1 MWKFCN
7 FAIMAYTREQIE
19 KIFTTICEQIET
31 GRSLRSILKEDENM
45 PSSSTFFIWLK
56 EDELKSKRYEL
67 ATDLRTDI
75 LFDEIIEIAYN
86 TEEGTTT
93 KETERGVEITTG
105 DMLGHRRLKID
116 ALKWSLSKL
125 NPKKYGD
132 KTDIT
137 TGGEKL
143 QSEAPNIKV
152 TIVKPIEE
160 DD

>member
-1 MWKFCN
+1 M
-7 FAIMAYTREQIE
+7 YSPEEIE
-19 KIFTTICEQIET
+19 KTFTKICEEIET

-56 EDELKSKRYEL
+56 EDSQKSKRYEL

-93 KETERGVEITTG
+93 KETERGIEITTG

-132 KTDIT
+132 KIDMT
-137 TGGEKL
+137 TGGDKINPVDLTKL
-143 QSEAPNIKV
+143 S
-152 TIVKPIEE
+152 
-160 DD
+160 DDVINALLNASK

>member
-1 MWKFCN
+1 
-7 FAIMAYTREQIE
+7 MAYTKEEID
-19 KIFTTICEQIET
+19 KVFTQICEQIET

-86 TEEGTTT
+86 TEEGETT
-93 KETERGVEITTG
+93 KVNSKGEIETTTG

-116 ALKWSLSKL
+116 ALKWSLAKL
-125 NPKKYGD
+125 NPKRYGD

-137 TGGEKL
+137 SGGEKI
-143 QSEAPNIKV
+143 QNTAI
-152 TIVKPIEE
+152 PITPQQAKEVLDNLDKE
-160 DD
+160 I

>member
-1 MWKFCN
+1 
-7 FAIMAYTREQIE
+7 MAYDKDKIE
-19 KIFTTICEQIET
+19 VIFTQICEQIET
-31 GRSLRSILKEDENM
+31 GRSLRSILKEDDNM

-56 EDELKSKRYEL
+56 EDTLKSKRYEL

-86 TEEGTTT
+86 VEEGTTT

-125 NPKKYGD
+125 NPKKYGEKIQQEHSGEL
-132 KTDIT
+132 KTTIISL
-137 TGGEKL
+137 GNGVNPEAKL
-143 QSEAPNIKV
+143 
-152 TIVKPIEE
+152 
-160 DD
+160 

>member
-1 MWKFCN
+1 
-7 FAIMAYTREQIE
+7 MAYSVEEIE
-19 KIFTTICEQIET
+19 EAFTKICEEIET

-56 EDELKSKRYEL
+56 EDALKSKRYEL

-75 LFDEIIEIAYN
+75 LFDEIIDIAYN
-86 TEEGTTT
+86 IEEGTTT
-93 KETERGVEITTG
+93 KENAKGEIETTTG

-132 KTDIT
+132 KIQTEHSGEVT
-137 TGGEKL
+137 TNIISLGNGT
-143 QSEAPNIKV
+143 APE
-152 TIVKPIEE
+152 TE
-160 DD
+160 

>member
-1 MWKFCN
+1 
-7 FAIMAYTREQIE
+7 MAYSVEEIE
-19 KIFTTICEQIET
+19 EVFTKICEEIET

-56 EDELKSKRYEL
+56 EDALKSKRYEL

-75 LFDEIIEIAYN
+75 LFDEIVEIAYN

-93 KETERGVEITTG
+93 KENAKGEIETTTG

-132 KTDIT
+132 KLDMTS
-137 TGGEKL
+137 GGEKL
-143 QSEAPNIKV
+143 QTPPSSINV
-152 TIVKPIEE
+152 RIVENN
-160 DD
+160 DDE

>member
-1 MWKFCN
+1 
-7 FAIMAYTREQIE
+7 MAYDKDKIEIVFTKICEEIE
-19 KIFTTICEQIET
+19 K
-31 GRSLRSILKEDENM
+31 GRSLRSILKEDDNM

-56 EDELKSKRYEL
+56 EDTLKSKRYEL

-86 TEEGTTT
+86 IEEGTTT
-93 KETERGVEITTG
+93 KETERGIEITTG

-132 KTDIT
+132 KLDMTS
-137 TGGEKL
+137 GGEKL
-143 QSEAPNIKV
+143 PQV
-152 TIVKPIEE
+152 TIFQLPDNDRK
-160 DD
+160 

>member
-1 MWKFCN
+1 
-7 FAIMAYTREQIE
+7 MAYDKE
-19 KIFTTICEQIET
+19 KIEIIFTQICEQIEI
-31 GRSLRSILKEDENM
+31 GRSLRSILKEDDNM

-56 EDELKSKRYEL
+56 EDSLKSKRYEL

-75 LFDEIIEIAYN
+75 LFDEIIDIAYN

-93 KETERGVEITTG
+93 KENAKGEIETTTG

-132 KTDIT
+132 KVESINTNINLDAGKLTD
-137 TGGEKL
+137 E
-143 QSEAPNIKV
+143 EIKK
-152 TIVKPIEE
+152 INKNLESSY
-160 DD
+160 

>member
-1 MWKFCN
+1 
-7 FAIMAYTREQIE
+7 MAYDKDKIE
-19 KIFTTICEQIET
+19 VIFTQICEQIET
-31 GRSLRSILKEDENM
+31 GRSLRSILKEDDNM

-56 EDELKSKRYEL
+56 EDALKSKRYEL

-86 TEEGTTT
+86 VEEGTTT

-125 NPKKYGD
+125 NPKKYGE
-132 KTDIT
+132 KIQQEHSGELT
-137 TGGEKL
+137 TNVISLGNGIK
-143 QSEAPNIKV
+143 PNETNI
-152 TIVKPIEE
+152 
-160 DD
+160 

>member
-1 MWKFCN
+1 
-7 FAIMAYTREQIE
+7 MAYDKDKIE
-19 KIFTTICEQIET
+19 VIFTQICEQIET
-31 GRSLRSILKEDENM
+31 GRSLRSILKEDDNM

-56 EDELKSKRYEL
+56 EDALKSKRYEL

-86 TEEGTTT
+86 VEEGTTT

-132 KTDIT
+132 KIQNELSGQIT
-137 TGGEKL
+137 TNVISLGNGIK
-143 QSEAPNIKV
+143 PNE
-152 TIVKPIEE
+152 TNT
-160 DD
+160 

>member
-1 MWKFCN
+1 
-7 FAIMAYTREQIE
+7 MAYSKENIDL
-19 KIFTTICEQIET
+19 IFTKICEEIET

-56 EDELKSKRYEL
+56 EDALKSKRYEL

-75 LFDEIIEIAYN
+75 LFDEIIDIAYN

-93 KETERGVEITTG
+93 KETERGLEITTG

-132 KTDIT
+132 KIQTEHS
-137 TGGEKL
+137 GEINSTIISL
-143 QSEAPNIKV
+143 GSGINPNE
-152 TIVKPIEE
+152 TNT
-160 DD
+160 

>member
-1 MWKFCN
+1 
-7 FAIMAYTREQIE
+7 MAYSQEDKE
-19 KIFTTICEQIET
+19 KIFTKICEEIET

-56 EDELKSKRYEL
+56 ENKEKSKRYEL

-86 TEEGTTT
+86 IEEGTTT
-93 KETERGVEITTG
+93 KETERGLEITTG

-132 KTDIT
+132 KLDMT
-137 TGGEKL
+137 TGGEKIP
-143 QSEAPNIKV
+143 QV
-152 TIVKPIEE
+152 TIFQLPDNDRK
-160 DD
+160 

>member
-1 MWKFCN
+1 
-7 FAIMAYTREQIE
+7 MAYSQEEIE
-19 KIFTTICEQIET
+19 ITFTKICEEIET

-75 LFDEIIEIAYN
+75 LFDEIIDIAYN

-93 KETERGVEITTG
+93 KETERGIEITTG

-125 NPKKYGD
+125 NPKKYGERIQNEHSGEI
-132 KTDIT
+132 KTTIISLGNGTD
-137 TGGEKL
+137 
-143 QSEAPNIKV
+143 PNE
-152 TIVKPIEE
+152 TNT
-160 DD
+160 

>member
-1 MWKFCN
+1 
-7 FAIMAYTREQIE
+7 MAYSLDKIEEVFDNICQEIE
-19 KIFTTICEQIET
+19 K

-56 EDELKSKRYEL
+56 ESEIKSKRYEL

-75 LFDEIIEIAYN
+75 LFDEIIDIAYN

-125 NPKKYGD
+125 NPKKYGKKIQVD
-132 KTDIT
+132 QDVKQITEIILTDAT
-137 TGGEKL
+137 LDTD
-143 QSEAPNIKV
+143 
-152 TIVKPIEE
+152 T
-160 DD
+160 

>member
-1 MWKFCN
+1 
-7 FAIMAYTREQIE
+7 MAYSQE
-19 KIFTTICEQIET
+19 KIELVFTKICEQIET

-56 EDELKSKRYEL
+56 EDAVKSKRYEL

-75 LFDEIIEIAYN
+75 LFDEIIDIAYN

-93 KETERGVEITTG
+93 KETERGIEVTTG

-132 KTDIT
+132 KVDMTS
-137 TGGEKL
+137 GGEKI
-143 QSEAPNIKV
+143 QQTPSSINVRI
-152 TIVKPIEE
+152 IENN
-160 DD
+160 DDEE

>member
-1 MWKFCN
+1 
-7 FAIMAYTREQIE
+7 MAYSKEEIE
-19 KIFTTICEQIET
+19 IIFTKICEQIET

-56 EDELKSKRYEL
+56 EDALKSKRYEL

-93 KETERGVEITTG
+93 KETERGIEVTTG

-132 KTDIT
+132 KVQQEHSGEIKT
-137 TGGEKL
+137 T
-143 QSEAPNIKV
+143 P
-152 TIVKPIEE
+152 TIVKWGDNEISI
-160 DD
+160 

>member
-1 MWKFCN
+1 
-7 FAIMAYTREQIE
+7 MAYDKDKIE
-19 KIFTTICEQIET
+19 VIFTQICEQIET
-31 GRSLRSILKEDENM
+31 GRSLRSILKEDDNM

-56 EDELKSKRYEL
+56 EDALKSKRYEL

-86 TEEGTTT
+86 VEEGTTT

-132 KTDIT
+132 KVESVNTNINLDAGKLTD
-137 TGGEKL
+137 E
-143 QSEAPNIKV
+143 EIKK
-152 TIVKPIEE
+152 INKNLESSY
-160 DD
+160 

>member
-1 MWKFCN
+1 
-7 FAIMAYTREQIE
+7 MAYDKDKIE
-19 KIFTTICEQIET
+19 VIFTQICEQIET
-31 GRSLRSILKEDENM
+31 GRSLRSILKEDDNM

-56 EDELKSKRYEL
+56 EDTLKSKRYEL

-86 TEEGTTT
+86 VEEGTTT

-125 NPKKYGD
+125 NPKKYGE
-132 KTDIT
+132 KIQQEHSGELT
-137 TGGEKL
+137 TNVISLGNGIK
-143 QSEAPNIKV
+143 PNETNI
-152 TIVKPIEE
+152 
-160 DD
+160 